1 MQAYISKVNDFGN
14 KAFKSTFMYN
24 KYVTVFIQFLLILYI
39 GRLSP
44 RVPLFVAK
52 LFNNPYYRLVVFAL
66 IFMYAQIDF
75 TAALLMS
82 FAFVM
87 TMRTVSDVAVMEQLE
102 DVTTAVEASNPDGVM
117 IAPTQALAQAD
128 IGADLDTPIMTR
140 TITVSPETIIIKPT
154 SDGNGNVTIPN
165 VVVAPVSVMNSNGQV
180 GTLEANVSV
189 IQKAPEEPVS
199 NGAPLVPSGPLN
211 LPPISP
217 TEAPPI
223 SPVEAP
229 PIAPVAT
236 APAPAPVP
244 MSNDEAV
251 SNFASKVVEEIR
263 AASSCYPSRR
273 VDMSKVV
280 GADTALTVGDFKASK

>member
-1 MQAYISKVNDFGN
+1 MQAYISRLNDFGN
-14 KAFKSTFMYN
+14 RGFKSTFMYN

-44 RVPLFVAK
+44 KVPLFVAK
-52 LFNNPYYRLVVFAL
+52 LFNNPYYRLVVFAS

-102 DVTTAVEASNPDGVM
+102 DVAAAGASNPDGIVVTM
-117 IAPTQALAQAD
+117 SPVLAQVD
-128 IGADLDTPIMTR
+128 IGADLGTPIMTQ
-140 TITVSPETIIIKPT
+140 TITTSPETIIIKPT
-154 SDGNGNVTIPN
+154 SDGNGNITIPN
-165 VVVAPVSVMNSNGQV
+165 VVVAPVSVIDSNGQV

-211 LPPISP
+211 LPS
-217 TEAPPI
+217 
-223 SPVEAP
+223 V
-229 PIAPVAT
+229 APVASDV
-236 APAPAPVP
+236 APAPGVPVVAPVADP
-244 MSNDEAV
+244 APFAPVAMSNDEAV
-251 SNFASKVVEEIR
+251 SKFASKVVEEIR